1 MRKNSLFLMILS
13 FVFLFSVGNVKAESS
28 IFATSASAM
37 NVFEQSFEANNPQR
51 RYWLKVTNSSRYDIY
66 HMYVSSAENERWG
79 PDQLADDVLTKGMSY
94 TITDIVPGEY
104 DIKFVDEDGDE
115 CTLSDIAIVKNTSW
129 SLTTAW
135 LTKCEGY

>member
-1 MRKNSLFLMILS
+1 MKKNSLFLMIALLV
-13 FVFLFSVGNVKAESS
+13 FVFSVGNVSAKSS
-28 IFATSASAM
+28 IFATSASEM
-37 NVFEQSFEANNPQR
+37 DVFGKTLETNNPQR

-66 HMYVSSAENERWG
+66 HMYVSSAEESNWG
-79 PDQLADDVLTKGMSY
+79 PDQLSDDVLTTGTSY